1 MAFASDRSPQKPDL
15 QVLPKLVTFDEFVAG
30 YPERSEF
37 RYELHRGVMIQMP
50 KPKGKHSVLAG
61 DLATDLNL
69 EIRHRN
75 LPSKVPKECVI
86 KTSDDT
92 GYEPD
97 VIVLDRDALAEEPC
111 WESASTIERGTSVR
125 LVIEV
130 VSTNWQDDYDLKM
143 AEYELLGIPEYWIVD
158 YAGFGGL
165 RHLGKPKQPTL
176 TICLW
181 VDGEYET
188 RMFRGEE
195 TIVSAT
201 FPEWQLTAA
210 QVLGL

>member
-1 MAFASDRSPQKPDL
+1 
-15 QVLPKLVTFDEFVAG
+15 
-30 YPERSEF
+30 
-37 RYELHRGVMIQMP
+37 
-50 KPKGKHSVLAG
+50 VLAG
-61 DLATDLNL
+61 NLATDLHV
-69 EIRHRN
+69 EIRQRN
-75 LPSKVPKECVI
+75 LPSIVPKECVI
-86 KTSDDT
+86 KISDDT

-97 VIVLDRDALAEEPC
+97 VIVLDREALAKEPR
-111 WESASTIERGTSVR
+111 WESAWAIEHGTSVK

-176 TICLW
+176 TICLL

-195 TIVSAT
+195 TIVSAI
-201 FPEWQLTAA
+201 FPGWQLTAA